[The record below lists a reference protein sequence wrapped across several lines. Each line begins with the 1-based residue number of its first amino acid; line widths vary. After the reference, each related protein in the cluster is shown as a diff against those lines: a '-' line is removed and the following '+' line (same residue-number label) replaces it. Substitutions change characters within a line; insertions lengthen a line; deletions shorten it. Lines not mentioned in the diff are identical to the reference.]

1 MITALLQYEIREENM
16 GEISFSNHIS
26 NKKSAI
32 NSKTKLAGVA
42 KHNLRKY
49 HSQDYSRD
57 NITLLYGTANLMQDV
72 KNVYR
77 KEFDTALHEYNAK
90 QTRPERRIGDYFE
103 HVSETE
109 QDMAVEVIIQCGDKK
124 FWEQN
129 SDDKIFMKQVYKQL
143 LLKLQEYLP
152 DFKVANAVVHFD
164 EASPHM
170 HVVGV
175 PIGRGFKRGLSTKV
189 SKRSVFTPQALSEV
203 LQDKMRADASY
214 YMKAIFQQEVREK
227 KKGKNHDLTVAEYKV
242 AKEEEK
248 IEKLSTNKIGL
259 EADILVLNYKKSTK
273 QKKLDE
279 LDEEIESSNIFLKAL
294 WQIKQFIQSYLP
306 FAPLIEEFANH
317 VLCWFPR
324 LMRWQTSKGEVSPVF
339 EDFKNEGYCY
349 RMKSYMEIHTRQEY
363 PKELIQSEIKPENR
377 TGTIEQLAQNVEA
390 VEKQVQLMGVGMSQN
405 HKCQS

>member
-1 MITALLQYEIREENM
+1 MKSGRKDI

-57 NITLLYGTANLMQDV
+57 NIALLYGTTNLMQDV

-77 KEFDTALHEYNAK
+77 KEFDAALHEYNAK

-390 VEKQVQLMGVGMSQN
+390 VEKQVQLMGVKMSQN
-405 HKCQS
+405 HMR